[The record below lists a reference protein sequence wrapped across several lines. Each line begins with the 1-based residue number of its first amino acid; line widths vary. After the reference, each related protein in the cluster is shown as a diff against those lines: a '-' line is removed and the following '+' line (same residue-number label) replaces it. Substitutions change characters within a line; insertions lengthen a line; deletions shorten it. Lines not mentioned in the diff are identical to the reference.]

1 MTRRILIAGLVV
13 GSLLLAPRPSR
24 AQFIVHDPTSY
35 AQALVTYGQLVQQY
49 LHWIRQARRLPA
61 DMATRYRVPEVLW
74 RIHDDSDLYAGPLLT
89 ALNYGDPV
97 GGRYYETVDRLSAV
111 EDVLPRL
118 PETLR
123 RRMRTGY
130 ATLQAADSIATMA
143 IHQAGAIRFNGRRVL
158 ETIRAMEDDL
168 VAFPEEFHTQ
178 TALLNKINGAGV
190 LNLRIAERNS
200 QFLLHTLEQLLLDN
214 KRKRD
219 TEAQLMNAHLHRWR
233 FAEAYAADLFRH
245 TARQL
250 DDWRQP

>member
-1 MTRRILIAGLVV
+1 M
-13 GSLLLAPRPSR
+13 
-24 AQFIVHDPTSY
+24 
-35 AQALVTYGQLVQQY
+35 
-49 LHWIRQARRLPA
+49 
-61 DMATRYRVPEVLW
+61 
-74 RIHDDSDLYAGPLLT
+74 
-89 ALNYGDPV
+89 
-97 GGRYYETVDRLSAV
+97 
-111 EDVLPRL
+111 